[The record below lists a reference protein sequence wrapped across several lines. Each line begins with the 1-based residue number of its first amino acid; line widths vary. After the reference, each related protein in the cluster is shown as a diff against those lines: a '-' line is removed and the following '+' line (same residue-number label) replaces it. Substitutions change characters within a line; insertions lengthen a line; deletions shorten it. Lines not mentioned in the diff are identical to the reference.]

1 MAHFVSSATL
11 IQAPVSSAITSESLG
26 AHILEQIA
34 QIHGPQLPCYQ
45 AREILDGFWE
55 RFGPGGMAICDQAF
69 TAHRGMWRGAPI
81 TVLRFSERH
90 DPFFAIPL
98 LDEARAA
105 QGNSE

>member
-11 IQAPVSSAITSESLG
+11 TQSSAPSAITAESLG
-26 AHILEQIA
+26 AHILEKIA
-34 QIHGPQLPCYQ
+34 QIHGPQLPCYT
-45 AREILDGFWE
+45 AKEILGGFWE
-55 RFGPGGMAICDQAF
+55 RFGDAGMAICDQAF
-69 TAHRGMWRGAPI
+69 TAHHGMWRGAPI
-81 TVLRFSERH
+81 TVLRFQERH